1 MKLGFICPN
10 LPGGPQPDDCAGASA
25 QRLSDDER
33 NRELAPIPP
42 LERDLQTIFG
52 ETCVAERDRS
62 VTRSATCKQ

>member
-25 QRLSDDER
+25 QRLSYDER

-42 LERDLQTIFG
+42 LARDLQTIFG
-52 ETCVAERDRS
+52 ETCARPVSGKEIDR
-62 VTRSATCKQ
+62 